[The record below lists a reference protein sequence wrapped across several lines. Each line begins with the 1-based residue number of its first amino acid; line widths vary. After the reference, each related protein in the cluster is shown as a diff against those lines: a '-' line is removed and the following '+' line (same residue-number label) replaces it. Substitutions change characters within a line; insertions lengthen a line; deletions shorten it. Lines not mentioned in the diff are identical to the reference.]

1 MKHYNV
7 WRKLGMGLL
16 ALACASGASLA
27 AGAAGGS
34 LSTDTG
40 GRDKPQVAVSIRPLA
55 MIVRELVG
63 DGVEIHQLIDAGQ
76 DPHHGALQPSRRL
89 LLDEADLVIWV
100 GPGLESSLARPLAN
114 FAEERRVTWLPEH
127 GPAGR
132 GYHHHTAEED
142 PHPWLAPD
150 KTLAFSRHLARVL
163 AVRYPLLAADIEA
176 RLPLLEERFE
186 QRMAALERRLAPL
199 RDRVFVAEHAA
210 YGSFAAFA
218 GLKEAGS
225 LSDSSG
231 VARGAR
237 NLLALKERTDISCV
251 AVEQAPGSRLAIQLA
266 AALAVPV
273 VEIDPFGTLL
283 PEGAGF
289 GDLMDSVVAGF
300 EACLAGAEQTSR
312 PLR

>member
-127 GPAGR
+127 
-132 GYHHHTAEED
+132 
-142 PHPWLAPD
+142 
-150 KTLAFSRHLARVL
+150 
-163 AVRYPLLAADIEA
+163 
-176 RLPLLEERFE
+176 
-186 QRMAALERRLAPL
+186 
-199 RDRVFVAEHAA
+199 
-210 YGSFAAFA
+210 
-218 GLKEAGS
+218 
-225 LSDSSG
+225 
-231 VARGAR
+231 
-237 NLLALKERTDISCV
+237 
-251 AVEQAPGSRLAIQLA
+251 
-266 AALAVPV
+266 
-273 VEIDPFGTLL
+273 
-283 PEGAGF
+283 
-289 GDLMDSVVAGF
+289 
-300 EACLAGAEQTSR
+300 
-312 PLR
+312 